1 MSLPYLVG
9 LDTVWPA
16 AVRWVKLAA
25 WAIVAEQDITAFVNQ
40 FREYSIVWNPQRE
53 VELKTFLD
61 ADPHLSDFEEKFRFY
76 DELEK
81 RFSSEP
87 DSVVIGPI
95 AIHTGNMNRFLG
107 STP

>member
-1 MSLPYLVG
+1 MDEVG
-9 LDTVWPA
+9 
-16 AVRWVKLAA
+16 

-95 AIHTGNMNRFLG
+95 AIHTGNMNRFFFVPK
-107 STP
+107 STKSASG